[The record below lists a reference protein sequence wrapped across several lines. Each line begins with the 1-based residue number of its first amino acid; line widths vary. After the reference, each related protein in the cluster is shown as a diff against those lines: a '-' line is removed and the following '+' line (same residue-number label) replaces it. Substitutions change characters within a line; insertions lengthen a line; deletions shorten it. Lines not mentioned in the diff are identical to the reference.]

1 MQEHW
6 IWYAERKAS
15 AQQKRMLLEHFGSA
29 EAVYQAE
36 EEALY
41 RLPDMT
47 NSLCEELLDKN
58 LEDARKI
65 LGKCR
70 KMHIHVLTYGD
81 ENYPPLLRNLHDAPV
96 VLYYQ
101 GMLPCWEAQPAVG
114 IVGTRKA
121 TPYGEE
127 MAAALS
133 GQIAQCGG
141 LVVSGGALGID
152 TVALESAMATGNAVV
167 AVLAGG
173 LDRPY
178 PASNIPLFHKICTNG
193 CIFSEY
199 PPGTPS
205 MSWMFP
211 QRNRI
216 ISGISSALLVVEAP
230 ARSGALISARHAME
244 QGRDV
249 FTVPGNVSSPTCAG
263 SNGLL
268 QEGARAAMT
277 GWDVMREY
285 ELLYPGR
292 VRRREAPKPT
302 QKSLRPVAQKATIP
316 EIADKKG
323 IDKKKKSTYSGEHI
337 PKPALSEEEQ
347 ALVAAVGAGGGLTDD
362 IIARSGL
369 NAAQA
374 KKLLTR
380 LALRKV
386 LTLHPG
392 GRVTLQ

>member
-15 AQQKRMLLEHFGSA
+15 AQQKRMLLEHFQSA
-29 EAVYQAE
+29 EAIYRAGE
-36 EEALY
+36 ESLQKCPE
-41 RLPDMT
+41 MT
-47 NSLCEELLDKN
+47 PSLCQTLLDKD
-58 LEDARKI
+58 LEEARMT
-65 LGKCR
+65 LSKCR
-70 KMHIHVLTYGD
+70 RMRIGVLTFED
-81 ENYPPLLRNLHDAPV
+81 QSYPPLLRNLHDAPV

-101 GMLPCWEAQPAVG
+101 GVLPKWEAQPVIG

-127 MAAALS
+127 MAAHLS
-133 GQIAQCGG
+133 GQIALCGG
-141 LVVSGGALGID
+141 LVISGGAFGID
-152 TVALESAMATGNAVV
+152 TVALQSAMATGSSVV

-173 LDRPY
+173 LDRLY
-178 PASNIPLFHKICTNG
+178 PAANIPLFHKICLNG
-193 CIFSEY
+193 CILSEY
-199 PPGTPS
+199 APGMPS

-216 ISGISSALLVVEAP
+216 ISGISNGLLVVEAP
-230 ARSGALISARHAME
+230 ERSGALISARHAME
-244 QGRDV
+244 QGREV

-268 QEGARAAMT
+268 REGARAAMT

-285 ELLYPGR
+285 EALYPER
-292 VRRREAPKPT
+292 VARREAPKT
-302 QKSLRPVAQKATIP
+302 VQKSLSSVAQKPAIP
-316 EIADKKG
+316 ETTDKKG
-323 IDKKKKSTYSGEHI
+323 IDKNKKSTYSGVHTAN
-337 PKPALSEEEQ
+337 PALTDEEQ
-347 ALVAAVGAGGGLTDD
+347 ALVAAVGTGGGLTDE

-380 LALRKV
+380 LALKKV

>member
-6 IWYAERKAS
+6 IWFAERKAS

-29 EAVYQAE
+29 ETIYQAGE
-36 EEALY
+36 ETLY
-41 RLPDMT
+41 RFADMT
-47 NSLCEELLDKN
+47 GEHGETLLDKD
-58 LEDARKI
+58 LDGARKI

-81 ENYPPLLRNLHDAPV
+81 EHYPPLLRSLHDAPV

-101 GMLPCWEAQPAVG
+101 GMLPQWDAQPAVG

-127 MAAALS
+127 MAASLS
-133 GQIAQCGG
+133 GQIALCGG
-141 LVVSGGALGID
+141 LVVSGGAQGID
-152 TVALESAMATGNAVV
+152 TVALQSAMDTGNPVV

-178 PASNIPLFHKICTNG
+178 PAGNIPLFHKICLHG
-193 CIFSEY
+193 CIMSEY

-205 MSWMFP
+205 ISWMFP

-249 FTVPGNVSSPTCAG
+249 FTVPGNVNSLTCAG

-285 ELLYPGR
+285 EMLYPER
-292 VRRREAPKPT
+292 VSRRDAPKPE
-302 QKSLRPVAQKATIP
+302 QKSLRPVAQRAAIP
-316 EIADKKG
+316 ETPDKKG
-323 IDKKKKSTYSGEHI
+323 VDKKEKSTYSGVHI
-337 PKPALSEEEQ
+337 TNAALSQEEQ
-347 ALVAAVGAGGGLTDD
+347 ALVAAVGTGGGLTDE
-362 IIARSGL
+362 IIVRSGL

-380 LALRKV
+380 LALKKV
-386 LTLHPG
+386 LVLHPG
-392 GRVTLQ
+392 GRVTLN

>member
-15 AQQKRMLLEHFGSA
+15 AQQKRMLLEHFQGA
-29 EAVYQAE
+29 EDIYRAGE
-36 EEALY
+36 ESLRKFPE
-41 RLPDMT
+41 MT
-47 NSLCEELLDKN
+47 PQLCETLLDKD
-58 LEDARKI
+58 LEEAHKT
-65 LGKCR
+65 LNQCR
-70 KMHIHVLTYGD
+70 RMRIGVLTFED
-81 ENYPPLLRNLHDAPV
+81 QSYPALLRNLHDAPV

-101 GMLPCWEAQPAVG
+101 GILPRWEEQPVVG

-127 MAAALS
+127 MAAQLS
-133 GQIAQCGG
+133 GQIALCGG
-141 LVVSGGALGID
+141 LVVSGGAIGID
-152 TVALESAMATGNAVV
+152 TVALEGAMTAGKSVV

-178 PASNIPLFHKICTNG
+178 PAANIPLFHKICLNG
-193 CIFSEY
+193 CILSEY
-199 PPGTPS
+199 APGMPS
-205 MSWMFP
+205 LSWMFP

-216 ISGISSALLVVEAP
+216 ISGISNGLLVVEAP

-268 QEGARAAMT
+268 REGARAAMT

-285 ELLYPGR
+285 EALFPDR
-292 VRRREAPKPT
+292 VCHREAPKPV
-302 QKSLRPVAQKATIP
+302 QRAQRSVAQKPVIP
-316 EIADKKG
+316 ETADKKG
-323 IDKKKKSTYSGEHI
+323 IDKNKKSTYSEEHTAN
-337 PKPALSEEEQ
+337 PALSEEEQ
-347 ALVAAVGAGGGLTDD
+347 ALVAAVGTGGGLTDD
-362 IIARSGL
+362 VIARSGL
-369 NAAQA
+369 HAAQA

-380 LALRKV
+380 LALKKV
-386 LTLHPG
+386 LVLHPG
-392 GRVTLQ
+392 GRITLQ